1 MRFGCATATTS
12 ESAPVPSA
20 VRMGI
25 GRPTEDGAT
34 RAQFLRWAAAGGAA
48 LVAGIRAP
56 GALGGRD
63 AAAAGT
69 VHDFVSQPA
78 LKPPVVTVL
87 RPAARTAP
95 GYLFAAPSSGPGQRG
110 AMILDDAGDVVWF
123 HPTTPRTAMN
133 LRVARYRGEPVLTW
147 WEGTT
152 KYGLGIGE
160 HVIVDGS
167 YREIARFPAGH
178 GLQSDLHE
186 LIVTPQGTALV
197 TAYDIPRVD
206 LSSVGHGRGLVID
219 GVVQELDIRSGR
231 VLFEWHSLD
240 HVKLSESY
248 QGVATRF
255 DFFHV
260 NSIDV
265 DADGNLLVSARN
277 TWAVYKIDR
286 GSGRV
291 LWRLGGK
298 KSDFAM
304 GPGTAFAWQHD
315 ARHHG
320 AGDRLVTLFD
330 NADDPQVQPQ
340 SRGLALALDT
350 KRRRAT
356 LVHAYAH
363 RPPML
368 AHALGSVQTQPNG
381 NVLVGWGTEP
391 WFTEYAADGAVVFD
405 AKLPHGGEN
414 YRTLRF
420 PWVGTPGGRPALAAS
435 GGALYASW
443 NGSTEL
449 AAWRLFTGTSES
461 SLAAG
466 PVTTK
471 HGFETTLAPPASAR
485 FAAAAALDRAGRELA
500 RSATVALP

>member
-1 MRFGCATATTS
+1 
-12 ESAPVPSA
+12 
-20 VRMGI
+20 MGTD
-25 GRPTEDGAT
+25 GPTDRAT
-34 RAQFLRWAAAGGAA
+34 RAQFLRLAAAAGGATLLAGPRGVEA
-48 LVAGIRAP
+48 LAAP
-56 GALGGRD
+56 ADMR
-63 AAAAGT
+63 T
-69 VHDFVSQPA
+69 QRFVSRPD
-78 LKPPVVTVL
+78 LEPPVVTVL
-87 RPAARTAP
+87 TPGAGRTAP
-95 GYLFAAPSSGPGQRG
+95 GYLFLAPSSGPGQRG
-110 AMILDDAGDVVWF
+110 TMILDGSGEVVWF
-123 HPTTPRTAMN
+123 GPTTPRTAMN
-133 LRVARYRGEPVLTW
+133 LRVAAYRGEPVLTW

-152 KYGLGIGE
+152 KHGLGIGE
-160 HVIVDGS
+160 HVIVDRT
-167 YREIARFPAGH
+167 YTEITRFPAGH

-206 LSSVGHGRGLVID
+206 LSSVGHRHGLVIE
-219 GVVQELDIRSGR
+219 GVVQELDIRNGR
-231 VLFEWHSLD
+231 VLFEWRSLD
-240 HVKLSESY
+240 HVPVSESY

-255 DFFHV
+255 DYFHV

-265 DADGNLLVSARN
+265 DTDGNLLVSARN

-320 AGDRLVTLFD
+320 TGDNLVTLFD
-330 NADDPQVQPQ
+330 NADAPQVQPQ
-340 SRGLALALDT
+340 SRGLAIALDA

-356 LVHAYAH
+356 LAHAYVH

-391 WFTEYAADGAVVFD
+391 YFTEYTAGGAVVFD

-420 PWVGTPGGRPALAAS
+420 PWVGTPRTPPALAAS
-435 GGALYASW
+435 GGALFASW

-449 AAWRLFTGTSES
+449 ASWRLLSGPSDS
-461 SLAAG
+461 ALVAG
-466 PVTTK
+466 AVVPR
-471 HGFETTLAPPASAR
+471 HGFETRLAPPA
-485 FAAAAALDRAGRELA
+485 AAKVAAVAALDRSGRELA
-500 RSATVALP
+500 RSATIRL

>member
-1 MRFGCATATTS
+1 MDR
-12 ESAPVPSA
+12 
-20 VRMGI
+20 R
-25 GRPTEDGAT
+25 R
-34 RAQFLRWAAAGGAA
+34 FLRH
-48 LVAGIRAP
+48 
-56 GALGGRD
+56 
-63 AAAAGT
+63 AAAAGAALAGLDRFGPAAAAT
-69 VHDFVSQPA
+69 LQTSKTQAFVSRPDLQ
-78 LKPPVVTVL
+78 PPVITVL
-87 RPAARTAP
+87 DSAAGRAAR
-95 GYLFAAPSSGPGQRG
+95 GYLFLAPSSGPGQRG
-110 AMILDDAGDVVWF
+110 TMILDGAGDVVWF
-123 HPTTPRTAMN
+123 GPTTPRTAMN
-133 LRVARYRGEPVLTW
+133 LRVAVYRGEPVLTW

-152 KYGLGIGE
+152 RYGLGIGE
-160 HVIVDGS
+160 HVIVDSS

-219 GVVQELDIRSGR
+219 GIVQELDIRSGR
-231 VLFEWHSLD
+231 VLLEWHSLD

-320 AGDRLVTLFD
+320 TGDRLVTLFD
-330 NADDPQVQPQ
+330 NADSPQVQPQ
-340 SRGLALALDT
+340 SRGLAIALDT

-356 LVHAYAH
+356 LAHAYAH

-420 PWVGTPGGRPALAAS
+420 PWVGTPSDRPALAAS
-435 GGALYASW
+435 GGSLYASW

-449 AAWRLFTGTSES
+449 AAWRLLTGTSES

-471 HGFETTLAPPASAR
+471 RGFETMLAPPASAR

-500 RSATVALP
+500 RSATVAL

>member
-1 MRFGCATATTS
+1 
-12 ESAPVPSA
+12 
-20 VRMGI
+20 MGI
-25 GRPTEDGAT
+25 GRPTEGAT
-34 RAQFLRWAAAGGAA
+34 RAQFLRWAAAGGAT
-48 LVAGIRAP
+48 LLAGARAAR
-56 GALGGRD
+56 ALGGD
-63 AAAAGT
+63 EASGT
-69 VHDFVSQPA
+69 GVVHDFVSQPT

-87 RPAARTAP
+87 RPAAGTAP
-95 GYLFAAPSSGPGQRG
+95 GYLFLAPSSGPGQRG
-110 AMILDDAGDVVWF
+110 AMIVDDAGGLVWF
-123 HPTTPRTAMN
+123 GPTTPSTVMN
-133 LRVARYRGEPVLTW
+133 LRVALYRGEPVLTW

-152 KYGLGIGE
+152 KHGLGIGE
-160 HVIVDGS
+160 HVIVDNT

-219 GVVQELDIRSGR
+219 GVVQELDIGSGR

-240 HVKLSESY
+240 HVKLNESY

-304 GPGTAFAWQHD
+304 GRGTAFAWQHD

-320 AGDRLVTLFD
+320 NGDTLVTLFD
-330 NADDPQVQPQ
+330 NADAPQVQPQ
-340 SRGLALALDT
+340 SRALAIALDT

-356 LVHAYAH
+356 LAHAYVH

-368 AHALGSVQTQPNG
+368 AHALGSVQAQPNG

-391 WFTEYAADGAVVFD
+391 YFTEYAADGTVAFD

-420 PWVGTPGGRPALAAS
+420 PWVGTPSRAPALVAS
-435 GGALYASW
+435 GGALFASW

-449 AAWRLFTGTSES
+449 ASWLPLFGTTQSG
-461 SLAAG
+461 LAAG
-466 PVTTK
+466 TARPK
-471 HGFETTLAPPASAR
+471 QGFETTIQAPASAR
-485 FAAAAALDRAGRELA
+485 FAAAAALDRNGRELA
-500 RSATVALP
+500 RSATIRLG